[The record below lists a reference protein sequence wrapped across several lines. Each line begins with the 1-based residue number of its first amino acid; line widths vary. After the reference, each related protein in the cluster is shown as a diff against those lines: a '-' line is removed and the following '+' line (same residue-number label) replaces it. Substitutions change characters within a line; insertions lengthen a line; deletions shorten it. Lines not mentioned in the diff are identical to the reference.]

1 MKTNLR
7 AFAVG
12 IIFATG
18 VMGVAYS
25 IVNSDTLGESD
36 VKAYAKENDMHLL
49 TNEEYQELL
58 PSIEEKPE
66 DQNNEEAP
74 EQTPPAEEQQK
85 PEDEAIAEESNEPF
99 DVNIPDGMATYEV
112 SELLEAEGVIN
123 DADEFDAYLEDRDI
137 ATRVR
142 AGTFTMKKNMS
153 YEEAAGVLIRQ

>member
-25 IVNSDTLGESD
+25 IVSSDILEESD

-58 PSIEEKPE
+58 PTIEEKPE
-66 DQNNEEAP
+66 EQKTEEN
-74 EQTPPAEEQQK
+74 PPAQDEQK
-85 PEDEAIAEESNEPF
+85 PEDAEAEAEESNEPF
-99 DVNIPDGMATYEV
+99 EVNIPDGMATYEV
-112 SELLEAEGVIN
+112 SELLEAEGVIK
-123 DADEFDAYLEDRDI
+123 DADEFDAFLEDRDI

>member
-25 IVNSDTLGESD
+25 IVSSDTLGESD

-58 PSIEEKPE
+58 PTIEEKPE
-66 DQNNEEAP
+66 EQKTEEN
-74 EQTPPAEEQQK
+74 PPAQDEQK
-85 PEDEAIAEESNEPF
+85 PEDAEAEAEAEESNEPF

-112 SELLEAEGVIN
+112 SELLEAEGVIK
-123 DADEFDAYLEDRDI
+123 DADEFDAFLEDRDI

>member
-25 IVNSDTLGESD
+25 IVSSDTLGESD
-36 VKAYAKENDMHLL
+36 VKAYAKENNMHLL

-58 PSIEEKPE
+58 PSIEEEKPE
-66 DQNNEEAP
+66 EQNT
-74 EQTPPAEEQQK
+74 EQSPPDEEQQK
-85 PEDEAIAEESNEPF
+85 PEDEAPVEESNEPF

-112 SELLEAEGVIN
+112 SELLEAEGVIK
-123 DADEFDAYLEDRDI
+123 DADEFDAFLEDRDI

>member
-25 IVNSDTLGESD
+25 IVSSDTLGESD
-36 VKAYAKENDMHLL
+36 VKAYAQENDMHLL

-58 PSIEEKPE
+58 PTIEEKPE
-66 DQNNEEAP
+66 EQKTEEN
-74 EQTPPAEEQQK
+74 PPAQDEQK
-85 PEDEAIAEESNEPF
+85 PEDAEAEESNEPF
-99 DVNIPDGMATYEV
+99 EVNIPDGMATYEV
-112 SELLEAEGVIN
+112 SELLKAEGVIK
-123 DADEFDAYLEDRDI
+123 DADEFDAFLEDRDI

>member
-25 IVNSDTLGESD
+25 IVSSDTLGESD

-58 PSIEEKPE
+58 PTIEEKPE
-66 DQNNEEAP
+66 EQKTEQN
-74 EQTPPAEEQQK
+74 PPAEEEQK
-85 PEDEAIAEESNEPF
+85 PEDEAKADEPNEPF
-99 DVNIPDGMATYEV
+99 EVNIPDGMATYEV
-112 SELLEAEGVIN
+112 SELLEAEGVIK
-123 DADEFDAYLEDRDI
+123 DADEFDAFLEDRDI

>member
-25 IVNSDTLGESD
+25 IVSSDTIGESE
-36 VKAYAKENDMHLL
+36 VKAYAKENNLHLL
-49 TNEEYQELL
+49 TNEEYQMLL
-58 PSIEEKPE
+58 PSIEEEAKG
-66 DQNNEEAP
+66 QNT
-74 EQTPPAEEQQK
+74 EQSPPAQDQQK
-85 PEDEAIAEESNEPF
+85 PEDEPKAEESNEPF
-99 DVNIPDGMATYEV
+99 DINIPDGMATYEV
-112 SELLEAEGVIN
+112 SELLEAEGVIE
-123 DADEFDAYLEDRDI
+123 DADEFDAFLEDRDI

>member
-25 IVNSDTLGESD
+25 IVSSDTLGESD
-36 VKAYAKENDMHLL
+36 VKAFAKENNMHLL

-58 PSIEEKPE
+58 PSIEEEKPE
-66 DQNNEEAP
+66 EQNT
-74 EQTPPAEEQQK
+74 EQSPPDEEQQK
-85 PEDEAIAEESNEPF
+85 PEDEAPAEESNEPF

-112 SELLEAEGVIN
+112 SELLEAEGVIK
-123 DADEFDAYLEDRDI
+123 DADEFDAFLEDRDI

>member
-25 IVNSDTLGESD
+25 IVSSDTLGKSE

-58 PSIEEKPE
+58 PSIEEEKPAEQSTEQKPPAAEQEKPE
-66 DQNNEEAP
+66 EEA
-74 EQTPPAEEQQK
+74 QAEE
-85 PEDEAIAEESNEPF
+85 ANEPF

-112 SELLEAEGVIN
+112 SELLEAEGVIK
-123 DADEFDAYLEDRDI
+123 DADEFDAFLEDRDI